1 MATVVGGACRCGALR
16 FSLDS
21 QPIMTM
27 ACHCSGC
34 QRRTGSA
41 FSLSSL
47 FSSGSL
53 EVLSG
58 DPVIG
63 GLRGATRHYF
73 CPECMSWLWTRPEGL
88 DEFVNVRSTL
98 LDDAPSY
105 RPFIETWTSEKLP
118 WAVTGAVHSFET
130 VPQEDSFPELLAGFA
145 EHERG

>member
-1 MATVVGGACRCGALR
+1 MATVVEGACRCGALR
-16 FSLDS
+16 FSLNS
-21 QPIMTM
+21 QAIMTM

-34 QRRTGSA
+34 QRMTGSA

-47 FSSGSL
+47 FPSASL
-53 EVLSG
+53 QVLSG
-58 DPVIG
+58 DPMIG
-63 GLRGATRHYF
+63 GLHGATRHYF

-130 VPQEDSFPELLAGFA
+130 APQEDSVPELLAGFA
-145 EHERG
+145 ERERR